1 MLIGLGQIHVDATVR
16 LLELP
21 AKKKVGEF
29 SINKTFAW
37 GGLYGGMTNMED
49 VERGF
54 ADGVAAALTG
64 QTEDAPKKS

>member
-1 MLIGLGQIHVDATVR
+1 MLIGLGQLHVDATVR

-21 AKKKVGEF
+21 AKKVGEF
-29 SINKTFAW
+29 TINKTFAW

-54 ADGVAAALTG
+54 AEGVAAALTG
-64 QTEDAPKKS
+64 QTEDAPKRS